1 MGEAYMGSTFGGFE
15 IAKRGLNVHQTAIQ
29 TTGHNIANADN
40 ENYSRQRVNLES
52 MDPLYAPALNRA
64 NVKGQQGQG
73 VQIASIERI
82 RNTFYDD
89 QIADANNV
97 KNYWG
102 ASSDY
107 LQQIE
112 RIFNEPSDNS
122 L

>member
-1 MGEAYMGSTFGGFE
+1 MSSTFGGFE

-73 VQIASIERI
+73 VQIASIERAYQEVLI
-82 RNTFYDD
+82 CDGDIHVWKISRGM
-89 QIADANNV
+89 APV
-97 KNYWG
+97 C
-102 ASSDY
+102 AS
-107 LQQIE
+107 
-112 RIFNEPSDNS
+112 
-122 L
+122 